1 MCAVQIARESLVSA
15 KAYCKEEAQKLRT
28 FPEQQVKLL
37 DDLSEAKLRENDL
50 THQ

>member
-15 KAYCKEEAQKLRT
+15 KAYFKEEAQKLRT